1 MSIFVLFQ
9 MMYYSITY
17 LFTIIPISYI
27 PLFYIDVILKF
38 PELFHN
44 LVLFES
50 SIALFRKLKGIPVYL
65 KYLYHH
71 QIFKKLKSAL
81 ESGLYNC
88 TLFNNMHYFETFLYL
103 YNNQS

>member
-1 MSIFVLFQ
+1 
-9 MMYYSITY
+9 MMCYSITY

-27 PLFYIDVILKF
+27 PLFYVDVILKF
-38 PELFHN
+38 PDLFHN

-50 SIALFRKLKGIPVYL
+50 SLAVFRKLKGIPVYL

-88 TLFNNMHYFETFLYL
+88 TLFNNMHYFKTFLYL
-103 YNNQS
+103 YNNQL

>member
-1 MSIFVLFQ
+1 
-9 MMYYSITY
+9 MMCYSITY
-17 LFTIIPISYI
+17 LFTIITILFI

-88 TLFNNMHYFETFLYL
+88 TLFNNMHYFETFLFL
-103 YNNQS
+103 YNSQS